1 MTLYGWTEQT
11 LLHFLLVMMRITG
24 LLTTAPVFQSRNLP
38 VAVRLGWAFLVSL
51 VLTPVL
57 PGGIDPLTHPATLIL
72 LVVQE
77 LLTGLVLGFVVNIIF
92 AAFQV
97 AGQMI
102 EVPMG
107 FGLVNVLDP
116 MTGAQMPLVGQV
128 KHIIALW
135 LFLLVNGHHTLIR
148 ALVESF
154 RLMPAGKPP
163 FFTQGVELIV
173 KVFSG
178 MFLLAFRIALPIVG
192 VLFLTT
198 VGLGILVRMIP
209 QINVFMVGFPLKIL
223 IGLVLIWLSMAVF
236 IRWLTGYLSP
246 YGDLWQDLL
255 LVITALGRGR

>member
-1 MTLYGWTEQT
+1 MTFYGWTEQT
-11 LLHFLLVMMRITG
+11 LVHFLLVMMRITG
-24 LLTTAPVFQSRNLP
+24 LLTTAPIFQSRNLP
-38 VAVRLGWAFLVSL
+38 AVTRVGWAFLVSL

-57 PGGIDPLTHPATLIL
+57 PGVIDLEHPAVLIL
-72 LVVQE
+72 MVVQE
-77 LLTGLVLGFVVNIIF
+77 LLIGLLMGFVVNIIF

-116 MTGAQMPLVGQV
+116 MTGTQMPLVGQV

-135 LFLLVNGHHTLIR
+135 IFLLVNGHHTLIR
-148 ALVESF
+148 ALVESY
-154 RLMPAGKPP
+154 RLLPAGKPP
-163 FFTQGVELIV
+163 FFAHGVELIV

-209 QINVFMVGFPLKIL
+209 QINVFTVGLPLKVL
-223 IGLVLIWLSMAVF
+223 VGMVLIWLSMAVF
-236 IRWLTGYLSP
+236 VRWLAGYLSP
-246 YGDLWQDLL
+246 FGDIWRDLL